1 MIVPRNPFP
10 PSDGALL
17 VVQERIKHLLLLG
30 HKVTCF
36 VIKGG
41 RVEEGI
47 NNPNYKNLT
56 MIFSEWNP
64 SNSIVSNCIKIFKNN
79 IPPLVSYYYSFQVYK
94 EIEKL
99 LVDNDYDRISI
110 DHLHLSYYGK
120 LLKQKNN
127 NIPIIL
133 FHHNIETE
141 LYKSFAKQTNGI
153 KKLYFKIN
161 QYLTYFYE
169 KKIYNKFDS
178 NVFISKKD
186 FNKAIEISVNSFNGF
201 ALPNTV
207 DFEKYTYVHKKNETI
222 INIGFIASMD
232 YEPNNKGAIWF
243 VENVIPMLE
252 KSKIQYKFYI
262 VGKNPSS
269 EVLTYQKIKN
279 ITVTGWVVDDVEYYH
294 KMDVIVSPIFM
305 GAGVKIKVLNA
316 LSCGKILLATPKAVE
331 GIEGL
336 IPNQHF
342 KLVNSPTDFFN
353 EINAIYHLQNK
364 IDNNNMMLNG
374 REFILQNYKNKELV
388 LNTIF

>member
-1 MIVPRNPFP
+1 
-10 PSDGALL
+10 
-17 VVQERIKHLLLLG
+17 
-30 HKVTCF
+30 
-36 VIKGG
+36 
-41 RVEEGI
+41 
-47 NNPNYKNLT
+47 
-56 MIFSEWNP
+56 
-64 SNSIVSNCIKIFKNN
+64 
-79 IPPLVSYYYSFQVYK
+79 
-94 EIEKL
+94 
-99 LVDNDYDRISI
+99 
-110 DHLHLSYYGK
+110 
-120 LLKQKNN
+120 
-127 NIPIIL
+127 
-133 FHHNIETE
+133 
-141 LYKSFAKQTNGI
+141 
-153 KKLYFKIN
+153 
-161 QYLTYFYE
+161 
-169 KKIYNKFDS
+169 
-178 NVFISKKD
+178 
-186 FNKAIEISVNSFNGF
+186 
-201 ALPNTV
+201 
-207 DFEKYTYVHKKNETI
+207 
-222 INIGFIASMD
+222 MD